1 MGGLGNIEYC
11 CAFSSSQLIFAA
23 MIQKFH
29 MKTNFPTSESSS
41 KAFSTGTQPGSS
53 TSTGDRSAAFD
64 TFVMN
69 LIILLTNP
77 FSPPLLPVCLK
88 LLIISLA
95 SPRCGH
101 CHDLAPAW
109 RALARWGQPWK
120 LTKKDKVD
128 KNLQSWQR
136 FTKLTKNWQNKERV
150 GNTHFLTLR
159 ELDGTG
165 IMIGAV
171 NCQVQEKSPSD

>member
-1 MGGLGNIEYC
+1 MMMRRLWLLITGEKLMGGLGNIEYC
-11 CAFSSSQLIFAA
+11 CAFSSTELVFIAT
-23 MIQKFH
+23 IQKFWT
-29 MKTNFPTSESSS
+29 KTNFPTAESSS

-109 RALARWGQPWK
+109 RALARWGQLWK
-120 LTKKDKVD
+120 LTKSDK
-128 KNLQSWQR
+128 SWQ
-136 FTKLTKNWQNKERV
+136 KWERG
-150 GNTHFLTLR
+150 GNTFFLTLR

-171 NCQVQEKSPSD
+171 NCQVQEKSLSD